1 MSLVPSFCGWF
12 CHVLKYYILHFLYGK
27 TLPLFLSDIF
37 SQIKCLSLHS
47 NIFMQISNVLNF
59 FDFNFFDFNDRWSI
73 INDLQWSMVF
83 NDHSILLHRDYYW
96 LIMDYNH
103 DFGLEHFP
111 DLEISRLRNF
121 PTSKFDFKLFQ
132 LWSFWLQFSLMII
145 GIQWSF
151 NTTAPRLLLINH
163 GL

>member
-1 MSLVPSFCGWF
+1 MWFCGSVVPSFLPSVTFWNITF
-12 CHVLKYYILHFLYGK
+12 YTYILYGK

-103 DFGLEHFP
+103 DFGLRHIVP
-111 DLEISRLRNF
+111 GR
-121 PTSKFDFKLFQ
+121 DFGC
-132 LWSFWLQFSLMII
+132 WYFWLELFRLQWSMIFNDPWYSMII
-145 GIQWSF
+145 QFYCTGII
-151 NTTAPRLLLINH
+151 TD
-163 GL
+163 